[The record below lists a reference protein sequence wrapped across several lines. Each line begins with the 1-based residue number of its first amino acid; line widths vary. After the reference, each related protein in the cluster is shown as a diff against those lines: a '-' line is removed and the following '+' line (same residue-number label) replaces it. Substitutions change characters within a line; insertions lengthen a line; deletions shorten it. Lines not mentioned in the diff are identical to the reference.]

1 MTTNNELAEQ
11 IERLVRTHIESTR
24 SAAASAVERAFAAFA
39 ATPQPGRDQPR
50 GRGRAG
56 TSGASRSRRCMAP
69 RRATEA
75 VAALAEQFYVVLCR
89 NPGAAMT
96 TLAPQVGVAPRVLHL
111 AVARLKRAGRV
122 RSVGQRAHTRYFPM
136 TNMAAVA
143 A

>member
-24 SAAASAVERAFAAFA
+24 SAAASAVERAFAA
-39 ATPQPGRDQPR
+39 TPPTGRDQPR
-50 GRGRAG
+50 GRGG
-56 TSGASRSRRCMAP
+56 MSGASRSRRRMAP
-69 RRATEA
+69 RRATED

-89 NPGAAMT
+89 SPGAAMT
-96 TLAPQVGVAPRVLHL
+96 TLAPQVGAAPRALHV